1 MVEHNTCK
9 TDISW
14 NLQSRF
20 NRLMDP
26 DGIVDFIFGEEFYV
40 DDIRRD
46 DYEEENSL
54 IIFEVSKISCLTM
67 DLDKE
72 NSYGQCP
79 IYYEDELIANS
90 LEEFLRKMDQTPNYY
105 R

>member
-1 MVEHNTCK
+1 MILFLEKNFT
-9 TDISW
+9 
-14 NLQSRF
+14 F
-20 NRLMDP
+20 
-26 DGIVDFIFGEEFYV
+26 
-40 DDIRRD
+40 
-46 DYEEENSL
+46 
-54 IIFEVSKISCLTM
+54 LTM